1 MDVSIYQINPDRDKD
16 RLSFMNYDF
25 VQKFQGTPRINSAI
39 YDRVYKTS
47 VEKADLEAIYYT
59 FNQAL
64 PKNFRGH
71 SLSVSDIVAIS
82 DGHEGQPFFYFCDSV
97 GFKRVDFDPEKALE
111 SPLSNVKLLREPE
124 VLREPEYYHLE
135 ARLGIGLEVTPQEF
149 EILKRGDAKADEL
162 LVDLIQS
169 NRCIMGGDTYFPGP
183 WNEDYLEDDLNF
195 DLPSKPLHPVNSRKP
210 SLDEQIQN
218 SKSRTSDFIPGKE
231 PNRGQEPEH

>member
-1 MDVSIYQINPDRDKD
+1 MDVSIYQINPDRDLN
-16 RLSFMNYDF
+16 RVAFLNYNSL
-25 VQKFQGTPRINSAI
+25 QKIQGSPGINSSI

-59 FNQAL
+59 FNMDC

-82 DGHEGQPFFYFCDSV
+82 DGPAGESSFYFCDSI

-111 SPLSNVKLLREPE
+111 SPLSNVT

-149 EILKRGDAKADEL
+149 EILKHGDAEAHKL
-162 LVDLIQS
+162 LASLVMSD
-169 NRCIMGGDTYFPGP
+169 RCIMGGDTYFPQP
-183 WNEDYLEDDLNF
+183 WNEQYLEDDLNF
-195 DLPSKPLHPVNSRKP
+195 DLPSVPLRPVHEKNSPGKS
-210 SLDEQIQN
+210 SLDKVIEN
-218 SKSRTSDFIPGKE
+218 AKNKAAVVPDVTSVEKE
-231 PNRGQEPEH
+231 R

>member
-47 VEKADLEAIYYT
+47 VKRVDLEEIYYT

-64 PKNFRGH
+64 PKDFRGH

-82 DGHEGQPFFYFCDSV
+82 DGHEGFFYFCDSV

-111 SPLSNVKLLREPE
+111 SPLSNVTVLHKPE
-124 VLREPEYYHLE
+124 VLCEPEYYHLE

-169 NRCIMGGDTYFPGP
+169 NRCVMGGDTYFPQP
-183 WNEDYLEDDLNF
+183 WNEEYLEDDLNF
-195 DLPSKPLHPVNSRKP
+195 DLPSKPLYPSKPKKP
-210 SLDEQIQN
+210 SLDEQIQTSKAKAN
-218 SKSRTSDFIPGKE
+218 SFIPEK
-231 PNRGQEPEH
+231 NHDRGQEPEH